1 MLFLFA
7 FGVNAQEQVVLRQTF
22 IKVEEGNNYAEDL
35 KEKFSKFAQA
45 RIDAGFQSGWHLWEV
60 VGNPRKKESWI
71 L

>member
-35 KEKFSKFAQA
+35 KEKFSKFSKSSYRRRLPPVWMASL
-45 RIDAGFQSGWHLWEV
+45 GSCG
-60 VGNPRKKESWI
+60 
-71 L
+71 